1 MRGTSRGG
9 ARGARHGVTL
19 LLACVLAIPLAM
31 MMAMPLALM
40 LARQQRAGD
49 PAERAVSA
57 LRAARGVGDPS
68 ALRALAQEG
77 GSDAGGDGGSD
88 GWFSGEAVSSA
99 LVGEGI
105 RLEAVEIDVGKTRHY
120 VSLCDASQ
128 PAAFLLGGV
137 AAAEAPPRVHWRA
150 IDKAAP
156 IVCAAANIFMVDN
169 RDTSISDDLLTYLFR
184 EEPWSIELWAGIL
197 SASRCRAMDGLKWSH
212 ACRANWGPYLAGRR
226 PLVMD
231 FGANHGFFGL
241 FAGAL
246 GYDTVAVDPQ
256 PHCAEYVRTA
266 AAAAELH
273 RAGDSRFR
281 TVNAFLAKD
290 GALADGATAMDVRV
304 RTGCWGTFPVGEEQ
318 ELAVQK
324 HFGKLPGGNRTVRV
338 PAVDPMSLLGDPQA
352 DVVVLM
358 KIDTEG
364 AEFGILRALLP
375 AMREGRILNILVEIN
390 KGVTE
395 DDGKIHWPEWRHK
408 GALWGVGAGGG
419 GLGGG
424 WEAGPAGVTWVW
436 SKREGPWVS
445 TARGCSSG
453 RARDAACCV

>member
-9 ARGARHGVTL
+9 PRVGGRFSTTL
-19 LLACVLAIPLAM
+19 LIACVLAIPLAM
-31 MMAMPLALM
+31 MLAMPLALVM
-40 LARQQRAGD
+40 ARQQRAGD

-57 LRAARGVGDPS
+57 LRAARGVGDPG
-68 ALRALAQEG
+68 AVGARLE
-77 GSDAGGDGGSD
+77 DAADGGDGGD
-88 GWFSGEAVSSA
+88 GWWASEAVSSA

-105 RLEAVEIDVGKTRHY
+105 RLEAVEIDVGQTRHY

-137 AAAEAPPRVHWRA
+137 AAAEAAPLLHWRA
-150 IDKAAP
+150 IDKTAP

-169 RDTSISDDLLTYLFR
+169 RDTTISDDLLTYLFR
-184 EEPWSIELWAGIL
+184 EEPWSIELWTGIL
-197 SASRCRAMDGLKWSH
+197 SASRCRAMQGLGWSH

-290 GALADGATAMDVRV
+290 GALSDGATSAEVRV
-304 RTGCWGTFPVGEEQ
+304 RTGCWGTFPVGEDQ
-318 ELAVQK
+318 EIAVQK
-324 HFGKLPGGNRTVRV
+324 HFSKFPGARGGCAPWRERGPCACSVACDSARAARPPPPSLPH
-338 PAVDPMSLLGDPQA
+338 SLATSATTPPHCRRQ
-352 DVVVLM
+352 
-358 KIDTEG
+358 
-364 AEFGILRALLP
+364 P
-375 AMREGRILNILVEIN
+375 
-390 KGVTE
+390 
-395 DDGKIHWPEWRHK
+395 HRH
-408 GALWGVGAGGG
+408 GAGG
-419 GLGGG
+419 
-424 WEAGPAGVTWVW
+424 
-436 SKREGPWVS
+436 
-445 TARGCSSG
+445 
-453 RARDAACCV
+453 